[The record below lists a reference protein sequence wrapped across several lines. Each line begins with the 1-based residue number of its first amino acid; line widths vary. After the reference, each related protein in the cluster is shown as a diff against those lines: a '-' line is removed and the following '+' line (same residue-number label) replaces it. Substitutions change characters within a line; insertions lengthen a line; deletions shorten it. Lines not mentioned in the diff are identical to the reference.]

1 MTAPMPGHQQGP
13 GAAAAPPAAPV
24 TLVLSRAVKAGH
36 EQAFEDVLHR
46 LAAEV
51 RRQPGHLDL
60 TVLAPQPGGPCLY
73 TIVSHFA
80 DRAAADAWLASQD
93 RAQLVAEAD
102 LHAAGDLQTRYLS
115 GLEGWLAQPGAAVL
129 VPPARWKV
137 AFLSAVGIVPLLEA
151 VTYLLAPRLLGLP
164 VWARPLIS
172 VVLVIPLMQ
181 YAMMPLLTR
190 AARPF
195 LYPPR
200 PAQPTGSPP

>member
-1 MTAPMPGHQQGP
+1 MTAPMPGQQGP
-13 GAAAAPPAAPV
+13 GAAAAQAAPV

-36 EQAFEDVLHR
+36 EQAFEDVLHG

-60 TVLAPQPGGPCLY
+60 TVLAPQSGGPRIY

-80 DRAAADAWLASQD
+80 NRASADAWLASQA
-93 RAQLVAEAD
+93 RAQLIAEAD
-102 LHAAGDLQTRYLS
+102 LHAAGDSQTRYLS

-137 AFLSAVGIVPLLEA
+137 ALLSGVGIVPLLEA
-151 VTYLLAPRLLGLP
+151 ATYLLAPQLLGLP

-181 YAMMPLLTR
+181 YAVMPLLAR

-200 PAQPTGSPP
+200 PAQPAGGPP